1 MVTHGGDLIEFCV
14 ILFLD
19 MLKVVYSSEIF
30 RQRINDS
37 AWRGFLVNADWSA
50 LPESHRVDQ

>member
-50 LPESHRVDQ
+50 LPESH

>member
-19 MLKVVYSSEIF
+19 VLKVVYSSEISLN
-30 RQRINDS
+30 I
-37 AWRGFLVNADWSA
+37 
-50 LPESHRVDQ
+50 